1 MKSKE
6 DLKKD
11 ADKVAAHFGYKPDS
25 LSLDVINVKDAYCNG
40 YANGVKELEERNK
53 VLEDAL
59 QGIVDNWTERM
70 SGDIEVWKDPSSSVS
85 GKGYYSPSASL
96 VSSEFIAKGREALS
110 NNQK

>member
-1 MKSKE
+1 MAQENKPKLTGYSRFKPMQE
-6 DLKKD
+6 ELLKLRVD
-11 ADKVAAHFGYKPDS
+11 
-25 LSLDVINVKDAYCNG
+25 
-40 YANGVKELEERNK
+40 VKELEERNK

-59 QGIVDNWTERM
+59 KGIIDNWTERM

-85 GKGYYSPSASL
+85 SKGYYSPSASL

>member
-1 MKSKE
+1 MENIFPQKRELSGDGKYWKKE
-6 DLKKD
+6 
-11 ADKVAAHFGYKPDS
+11 ADIAREK
-25 LSLDVINVKDAYCNG
+25 
-40 YANGVKELEERNK
+40 VKELEERNK

-59 QGIVDNWTERM
+59 KGVVDNWTERM

-110 NNQK
+110 NNHK

>member
-1 MKSKE
+1 MAQENKLIRWANDRFPPI
-6 DLKKD
+6 DLNNEI
-11 ADKVAAHFGYKPDS
+11 KP
-25 LSLDVINVKDAYCNG
+25 LIELIGK
-40 YANGVKELEERNK
+40 VKELEERNK

-59 QGIVDNWTERM
+59 KGIIDNWTERM

-85 GKGYYSPSASL
+85 SKGYYSPSASL

>member
-1 MKSKE
+1 MAQENKNNQDDFAANLFQQITNITKASAYDILLE
-6 DLKKD
+6 QYKK
-11 ADKVAAHFGYKPDS
+11 
-25 LSLDVINVKDAYCNG
+25 
-40 YANGVKELEERNK
+40 LEERNK

-59 QGIVDNWTERM
+59 KGIIDNWTERM

-110 NNQK
+110 NNHK